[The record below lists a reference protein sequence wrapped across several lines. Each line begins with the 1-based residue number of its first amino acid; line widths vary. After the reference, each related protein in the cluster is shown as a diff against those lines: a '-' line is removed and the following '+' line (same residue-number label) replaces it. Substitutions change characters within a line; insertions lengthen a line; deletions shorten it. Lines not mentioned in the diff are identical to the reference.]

1 MRDITSDMMCYLEAR
16 RHLWNMHFREKVDWI
31 ADTGAHDD
39 YLEIDRFLFLGL
51 VLRDLG
57 VTSYP
62 EDFAFTTSPIKE
74 VIIRPERDHPEIPFM
89 LERETE
95 DRNYYWEKKEMFSS
109 SGLELEFIEFFE
121 WNEREFVSYPMVMGR
136 IVKFDDHKEYIGRL
150 ALIETTYVR
159 FVTKSKKY
167 PPPTSNKYPPPPK
180 S

>member
-1 MRDITSDMMCYLEAR
+1 MRDITSEMMGYLEAR
-16 RHLWNMHFREKVDWI
+16 RHLWNMHFREKVDSI
-31 ADTGAHDD
+31 VEPSALDD

-62 EDFAFTTSPIKE
+62 KDFAFTTSPIKE
-74 VIIRPERDHPEIPFM
+74 VIIRPERDHPEIPIM
-89 LERETE
+89 LEEGTE
-95 DRNYYWEKKEMFSS
+95 GPGGRWEIREMFSS

-121 WNEREFVSYPMVMGR
+121 WGIYDFVSYPMVMGR
-136 IVKFDDHKEYIGRL
+136 IVKFDDHKEYIGRR